1 MSGRRAQKRILKP
14 QLKADTVLS
23 DGVNANVMIENKMNT
38 WQMKIEARRRLSL

>member
-1 MSGRRAQKRILKP
+1 MRILKP
-14 QLKADTVLS
+14 QPKADTVLS